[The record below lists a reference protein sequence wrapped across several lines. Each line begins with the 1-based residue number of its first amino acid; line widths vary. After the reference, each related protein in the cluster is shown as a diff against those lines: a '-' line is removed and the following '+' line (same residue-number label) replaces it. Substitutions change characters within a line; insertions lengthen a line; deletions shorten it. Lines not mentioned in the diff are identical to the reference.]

1 MTTEFTPAKKEIVSE
16 PVPLESEKTSDENR
30 IWIGNMDTGLN
41 EYNLLQVLK
50 SVGKFKDLDYI
61 YHKAGP
67 MVGLSRGFSFVT
79 FETKKDA
86 EKAIKILNGKQVL
99 SKKLIAR
106 WAHEQPIIPTKPS
119 PATNISL
126 NTDLA
131 VPSMQPTSSNA
142 RLSMIE
148 SIEKKLSTMQNTES
162 TSQPTLGLHPELQRA
177 KKNIS
182 AAEEQRAR
190 RRNFPYNKSNAR
202 RRR

>member
-131 VPSMQPTSSNA
+131 VPSMQPTSSNLY

-162 TSQPTLGLHPELQRA
+162 TSQPTLGLHPELQRESR
-177 KKNIS
+177 KRS
-182 AAEEQRAR
+182 SVSSTSR
-190 RRNFPYNKSNAR
+190 RKSR
-202 RRR
+202 R